1 MKLKTNKIW
10 KLLVI
15 ALVITTAACG
25 QQRGSR
31 GGQGGSQQSPPQVP
45 TTKQIVK
52 MVDKLSSEI
61 LLSEVQKTEVLEIYK
76 EHFKE
81 VESKTTSGRPN
92 RDEMEGLKEDFE
104 DTIKAVL
111 TKDQKKLF
119 TAYQKKNF
127 KRKRPQRK

>member
-10 KLLVI
+10 KTLVVV
-15 ALVITTAACG
+15 LVITTSACG

-31 GGQGGSQQSPPQVP
+31 GGQGGNQQGPPKLP
-45 TTKQIVK
+45 SKKQIEK

-76 EHFKE
+76 EHFKQ
-81 VESKTTSGRPN
+81 VESKTTSGRPD
-92 RDEMEGLKEDFE
+92 RSEMEDLKEDFE

-111 TKDQKKLF
+111 TKDQQKLF
-119 TAYQKKNF
+119 SAYLKKNN
-127 KRKRPQRK
+127 K